1 MMLMEGRNSSAGERE
16 KHKEDYTCYSTVIGN
31 TEDLP
36 LYRPGL
42 YHRQSSFSDRYRPN
56 DPPLHRR
63 NTKTETG
70 AKTREILLS
79 ATPFTD
85 HLRRSARS
93 IGRPTSC
100 YRRRSSD
107 RNWSPLS
114 LSLSGLLLVSSSIF
128 SILIIIDTQIYK

>member
-85 HLRRSARS
+85 HLRALLGRSAGLLLA
-93 IGRPTSC
+93 IGDVRATETGV
-100 YRRRSSD
+100 
-107 RNWSPLS
+107 LS
-114 LSLSGLLLVSSSIF
+114 LSLSPACFWSLHLYSLS
-128 SILIIIDTQIYK
+128 